1 MKKEKNVTNRQWNK
15 INTVYYYIIKEFK
28 VRTSTEIP
36 VFMQKLNV
44 NFLCQ
49 TRGII
54 VQISQSELWDL
65 CPSALIITGN
75 KCVKFQ
81 SIPFSSNR
89 DTSLHAKT

>member
-15 INTVYYYIIKEFK
+15 INTVYYYIIKEFI

-36 VFMQKLNV
+36 VYTQKLNV

-65 CPSALIITGN
+65 CPSTLIIRGN
-75 KCVKFQ
+75 K
-81 SIPFSSNR
+81 
-89 DTSLHAKT
+89 L